1 MPWSLAN
8 CVIFADKLSSKLKS
22 KLLEISESKKGLKA
36 LINEYRNNLNF
47 VNFQNEM
54 IFLDIN
60 TSQEYLFA
68 KKKFS

>member
-1 MPWSLAN
+1 MK
-8 CVIFADKLSSKLKS
+8 VTKS
-22 KLLEISESKKGLKA
+22 KLMEISESKKGLKA
-36 LINEYRNNLNF
+36 LMNEHRNSLNF

-60 TSQEYLFA
+60 TSEEYLFS

>member
-1 MPWSLAN
+1 M
-8 CVIFADKLSSKLKS
+8 
-22 KLLEISESKKGLKA
+22 EISESKKGLKA
-36 LINEYRNNLNF
+36 LINEHRNSLNF

-60 TSQEYLFA
+60 TSQEYLFS